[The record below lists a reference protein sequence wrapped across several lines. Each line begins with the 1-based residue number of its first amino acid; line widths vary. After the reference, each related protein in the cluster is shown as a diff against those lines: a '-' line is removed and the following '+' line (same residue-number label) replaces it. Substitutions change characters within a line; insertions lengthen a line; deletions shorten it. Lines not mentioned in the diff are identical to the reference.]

1 MAKLLRQVYAVWV
14 KDEDYDPNF
23 ESKKSTEE
31 KEKVVGPDIKAV
43 EPQREEVTT
52 TVPNVIEQVRSG
64 KRPPL
69 NYAIFK
75 SQLDI
80 KDVLQTH
87 GWKQLTHR
95 GSQLRGPCPIHD
107 SKKDD
112 RCFAVN
118 VSKHT
123 YCCHSCGSKGNALDL
138 LVALTKELLHE
149 AAWQWIET
157 KRLEPPTL

>member
-31 KEKVVGPDIKAV
+31 KEKVVGPNIKAV

-52 TVPNVIEQVRSG
+52 T
-64 KRPPL
+64 
-69 NYAIFK
+69 
-75 SQLDI
+75 
-80 KDVLQTH
+80 
-87 GWKQLTHR
+87 
-95 GSQLRGPCPIHD
+95 
-107 SKKDD
+107 
-112 RCFAVN
+112 N

-138 LVALTKELLHE
+138 LVALTKEPLHE

-157 KRLEPPTL
+157 KGLEPPTL

>member
-31 KEKVVGPDIKAV
+31 KEKVVGPNIKAV

-52 TVPNVIEQVRSG
+52 TNPNVIQQVSSA

-69 NYAIFK
+69 NFAMFK

-80 KDVLQTH
+80 KDALQTH
-87 GWKQLTHR
+87 RWKELTHR

-107 SKKDD
+107 SKVDE
-112 RCFAVN
+112 RSFAVN

-123 YCCHSCGSKGNALDL
+123 YCCHSCGSKGNAVDL
-138 LVALTKELLHE
+138 LVALTKEPLHE
-149 AAWQWIET
+149 AAWRWIET
-157 KRLEPPTL
+157 KGLQAPTL